1 MTTKEAVE
9 LYRHAYKK
17 ASDAEWEAYQK
28 APATPEEARKRQP
41 AYKNP
46 KLSQHI
52 DKTVATAKPGYLKQM
67 LREGGRIRQ
76 GEAKADQLIKD
87 RRKAIN
93 DIISG
98 NFKKPVTNQVVN
110 VAKPSG
116 QGS

>member
-1 MTTKEAVE
+1 M
-9 LYRHAYKK
+9 
-17 ASDAEWEAYQK
+17 
-28 APATPEEARKRQP
+28 
-41 AYKNP
+41 
-46 KLSQHI
+46 
-52 DKTVATAKPGYLKQM
+52 DKMVVTAKPGYPKQM

-98 NFKKPVTNQVVN
+98 NFKKPVTSQVVN
-110 VAKPSG
+110 VARPSG